1 MKEQTKRKID
11 RIMILDHECIKVN
24 WVNGFF
30 DIMLREELFGV
41 KDEEKNQKQS
51 IQTIQNE
58 G

>member
-1 MKEQTKRKID
+1 
-11 RIMILDHECIKVN
+11 MILDHECIKVN